1 MRGGSRRRRGTRSSL
16 HAVDATTLLVCFV
29 HADGVIVNDIGLE
42 PLIVALQR
50 LVLLPLAR
58 ELFSADD
65 RGDPATGFDSTHA
78 FVVKYRADEDS
89 HLDVHTD
96 DSDGR

>member
-1 MRGGSRRRRGTRSSL
+1 MVRRRRQSPR
-16 HAVDATTLLVCFV
+16 HRRRVRIV
-29 HADGVIVNDIGLE
+29 HTGIIVNDIGLE
-42 PLIVALQR
+42 PLIIALQR

-58 ELFSADD
+58 ELFSSSD

>member
-1 MRGGSRRRRGTRSSL
+1 MRVWLAPLSPSTAEPSS
-16 HAVDATTLLVCFV
+16 V
-29 HADGVIVNDIGLE
+29 
-42 PLIVALQR
+42 PR
-50 LVLLPLAR
+50 LLLPLAR
-58 ELFSADD
+58 ALFSADD

>member
-1 MRGGSRRRRGTRSSL
+1 M
-16 HAVDATTLLVCFV
+16 
-29 HADGVIVNDIGLE
+29 
-42 PLIVALQR
+42 ALQR

-58 ELFSADD
+58 ALFSASD

>member
-1 MRGGSRRRRGTRSSL
+1 MRAVRVNAGGRVLPATPSTRRRFEYVS
-16 HAVDATTLLVCFV
+16 F
-29 HADGVIVNDIGLE
+29 HADGIIVNDIGLE

>member
-1 MRGGSRRRRGTRSSL
+1 MQR
-16 HAVDATTLLVCFV
+16 
-29 HADGVIVNDIGLE
+29 LE
-42 PLIVALQR
+42 PL
-50 LVLLPLAR
+50 LLPLAR
-58 ELFSADD
+58 ELFSSDGD

-96 DSDGR
+96 DDGDSVSSTSRRWRELCHRALTSQ

>member
-1 MRGGSRRRRGTRSSL
+1 M
-16 HAVDATTLLVCFV
+16 
-29 HADGVIVNDIGLE
+29 
-42 PLIVALQR
+42 QR

-58 ELFSADD
+58 ELFSSSD

-96 DSDGR
+96 DSDVTFNVNLWNNGSAGKKTFFFF